1 MLMAMELYKNY
12 IADNWIMYIISQQV
26 TPKQMYILRFLQRK
40 TNLSSS
46 EETLSLTIYAA
57 RFLLSYCNVTQR
69 NSNVEQL
76 MATKLCRT
84 FINIKWI
91 LHCPL
96 PPITQMALRWWIVS
110 HKAHIISILKEQKFQ
125 QLKGNKGS

>member
-1 MLMAMELYKNY
+1 MELYTESLVQLCFIDY
-12 IADNWIMYIISQQV
+12 IADNWIIYLISQQV
-26 TPKQMYILRFLQRK
+26 APKQMYILRFLQRK

-46 EETLSLTIYAA
+46 EETPSLTIYAA

-76 MATKLCRT
+76 MATKLCRI

-91 LHCPL
+91 LHCHPL
-96 PPITQMALRWWIVS
+96 LKWHYADESSYHT
-110 HKAHIISILKEQKFQ
+110 KFISYRSSKNRNFS
-125 QLKGNKGS
+125 N